1 MSFNWNFRWREHWSI
16 HPRKRPSIR
25 LKSEWTVRTILKHCN
40 GPSCNTSTH
49 ELTFI
54 YRQPGDGLT
63 PPHFYGELT
72 KTEEGC
78 NLLRER
84 GHFKLFADYVRNFS
98 LKKQDQVEASLGQL
112 KAVLWALGNIGA
124 TKNGLPFLEEEDVVK
139 DIVEM
144 AESSDI
150 LSLKG

>member
-1 MSFNWNFRWREHWSI
+1 
-16 HPRKRPSIR
+16 
-25 LKSEWTVRTILKHCN
+25 
-40 GPSCNTSTH
+40 
-49 ELTFI
+49 
-54 YRQPGDGLT
+54 LT

-84 GHFKLFADYVRNFS
+84 GHFKMFANFVRNFPMSQAEES
-98 LKKQDQVEASLGQL
+98 LPQL

-139 DIVEM
+139 DIVAM
-144 AESSDI
+144 AENSDI

>member
-1 MSFNWNFRWREHWSI
+1 M
-16 HPRKRPSIR
+16 
-25 LKSEWTVRTILKHCN
+25 
-40 GPSCNTSTH
+40 
-49 ELTFI
+49 
-54 YRQPGDGLT
+54 T

-84 GHFKLFADYVRNFS
+84 GHFKLFANYVRNFPLEKHS
-98 LKKQDQVEASLGQL
+98 EAEASLDQL

-124 TKNGLPFLEEEDVVK
+124 TKDGLPFLEEEDIVK
-139 DIVEM
+139 DIIQM
-144 AESSDI
+144 AESSEI

>member
-1 MSFNWNFRWREHWSI
+1 MY
-16 HPRKRPSIR
+16 
-25 LKSEWTVRTILKHCN
+25 
-40 GPSCNTSTH
+40 TH
-49 ELTFI
+49 
-54 YRQPGDGLT
+54 RQPGDGLT

-78 NLLRER
+78 HLLRER
-84 GHFKLFADYVRNFS
+84 GHFKLFVDHVRKFSVAD
-98 LKKQDQVEASLGQL
+98 QTEASLGQL

>member
-1 MSFNWNFRWREHWSI
+1 MTH
-16 HPRKRPSIR
+16 
-25 LKSEWTVRTILKHCN
+25 LMYTYTRTC
-40 GPSCNTSTH
+40 
-49 ELTFI
+49 
-54 YRQPGDGLT
+54 RQPGDGLT

-98 LKKQDQVEASLGQL
+98 LEKHDQVEASLGQL

-124 TKNGLPFLEEEDVVK
+124 TKNGLPFLEEEDIVK

>member
-1 MSFNWNFRWREHWSI
+1 M
-16 HPRKRPSIR
+16 
-25 LKSEWTVRTILKHCN
+25 
-40 GPSCNTSTH
+40 
-49 ELTFI
+49 
-54 YRQPGDGLT
+54 T

-78 NLLRER
+78 HLLRDK
-84 GHFKLFADYVRNFS
+84 GHFKLFAHFVRNFPLEKHVETEES
-98 LKKQDQVEASLGQL
+98 LSQL

-124 TKNGLPFLEEEDVVK
+124 TKNGLPFLEEEDIVK
-139 DIVEM
+139 DIINM

>member
-1 MSFNWNFRWREHWSI
+1 M
-16 HPRKRPSIR
+16 
-25 LKSEWTVRTILKHCN
+25 
-40 GPSCNTSTH
+40 
-49 ELTFI
+49 
-54 YRQPGDGLT
+54 T

-78 NLLRER
+78 NLLREK
-84 GHFKLFADYVRNFS
+84 GHFKLFANFVRNFP
-98 LKKQDQVEASLGQL
+98 LEKHFETEELLGQL

-124 TKNGLPFLEEEDVVK
+124 TKNGLPFLEEEDIVK
-139 DIVEM
+139 DIISM

>member
-1 MSFNWNFRWREHWSI
+1 MYRYCQMTH
-16 HPRKRPSIR
+16 
-25 LKSEWTVRTILKHCN
+25 LMYTYTRTC
-40 GPSCNTSTH
+40 
-49 ELTFI
+49 
-54 YRQPGDGLT
+54 RQPGDGLT

-98 LKKQDQVEASLGQL
+98 LEKHDQVEASLGQL

-124 TKNGLPFLEEEDVVK
+124 TKNGLPFLEEEDIVK

>member
-1 MSFNWNFRWREHWSI
+1 MTNN
-16 HPRKRPSIR
+16 
-25 LKSEWTVRTILKHCN
+25 
-40 GPSCNTSTH
+40 
-49 ELTFI
+49 
-54 YRQPGDGLT
+54 RQPGDGLT

-98 LKKQDQVEASLGQL
+98 LVEQTEASLGQL

>member
-1 MSFNWNFRWREHWSI
+1 M
-16 HPRKRPSIR
+16 
-25 LKSEWTVRTILKHCN
+25 
-40 GPSCNTSTH
+40 
-49 ELTFI
+49 
-54 YRQPGDGLT
+54 
-63 PPHFYGELT
+63 T

-84 GHFKLFADYVRNFS
+84 GHFKLFANYVRNFS
-98 LKKQDQVEASLGQL
+98 LEKQAEAEESLGSL

-139 DIVEM
+139 DIISL
-144 AESSDI
+144 AESSEI

>member
-1 MSFNWNFRWREHWSI
+1 
-16 HPRKRPSIR
+16 
-25 LKSEWTVRTILKHCN
+25 LVTC
-40 GPSCNTSTH
+40 
-49 ELTFI
+49 
-54 YRQPGDGLT
+54 RQPGDGLT

-78 NLLRER
+78 NLLREK
-84 GHFKLFADYVRNFS
+84 GHFKLFANFVRNFPLEKHS
-98 LKKQDQVEASLGQL
+98 EAEASLGQL

-124 TKNGLPFLEEEDVVK
+124 TKNGLPFLEEEDIVK
-139 DIVEM
+139 DIVSM